1 MTDWRDLR
9 TRVASAAVMVPV
21 ALGCVWLGGV
31 WFEGL
36 VAAGVAAM
44 GWEWHRMSGGSPR
57 MMAIGLLYI
66 GPGALALLWLRGGAV
81 GLANVA
87 FVFGVVWASDI
98 GAYMVGRLVGGQK
111 LAPSISPG
119 KTWSGAFGGLVAVA
133 VVGLVVGG
141 IWAVLVA
148 CVVGV
153 AAQLGDLLE
162 SGVKR
167 HFGVKDSGWLIPGHG
182 GVLDRVDALLTAA
195 PVAALIGW
203 YFAPAGLLWG
213 GL

>member
-1 MTDWRDLR
+1 M
-9 TRVASAAVMVPV
+9 
-21 ALGCVWLGGV
+21 
-31 WFEGL
+31 
-36 VAAGVAAM
+36 
-44 GWEWHRMSGGSPR
+44 
-57 MMAIGLLYI
+57 
-66 GPGALALLWLRGGAV
+66 
-81 GLANVA
+81 
-87 FVFGVVWASDI
+87 
-98 GAYMVGRLVGGQK
+98 
-111 LAPSISPG
+111 
-119 KTWSGAFGGLVAVA
+119 VAVA